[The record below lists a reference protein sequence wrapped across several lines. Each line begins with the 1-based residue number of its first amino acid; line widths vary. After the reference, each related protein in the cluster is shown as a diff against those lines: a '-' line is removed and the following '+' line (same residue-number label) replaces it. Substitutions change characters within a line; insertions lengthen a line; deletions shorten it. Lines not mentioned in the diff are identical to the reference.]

1 MSKKNKKK
9 NNNKT
14 KKDKDQKIKK
24 SKPTN
29 KSKNKSNPESKKK
42 KGLVGSLKSLLVK
55 RRKKKK
61 KKDSKKQSEKKMNR
75 KPVML
80 LGLPFKKALLLWTG
94 VVLLILFGGLFFIFK
109 DQVLLALPGFYE
121 NAEYNELTVKKNDLI
136 DVNAELFNTNTELN
150 GEINELGGTSED
162 FTKRIEKNKQILSN
176 LETIEDN
183 MNTIMKYDDSFK
195 NMRLPHHVSRYVEI
209 SSELDK
215 IRLNL
220 IQIYEEY
227 INARIDMNILNK
239 KRTEFDECLTDINW
253 NGKDSDIAKAID
265 KCRNYIT
272 EIQAQLQVMEDN
284 YGVELTGLTN
294 YFTLLSD
301 QWEASSEYY
310 KALAANDYKKATA
323 HDETFS
329 EKKREISEIDVEVFN
344 EFDNKVIDD
353 LKKEFEKLSEEEVS
367 KEEEANDWY
376 DEYIER

>member
-1 MSKKNKKK
+1 MSKKTKKK
-9 NNNKT
+9 NKEV
-14 KKDKDQKIKK
+14 KVQKNKK
-24 SKPTN
+24 SKPTKKP
-29 KSKNKSNPESKKK
+29 KSKSNPESKKK
-42 KGLVGSLKSLLVK
+42 KGLRGFFKSLFVK
-55 RRKKKK
+55 HKKKK
-61 KKDSKKQSEKKMNR
+61 KSKVSEKQSTKKKIR
-75 KPVML
+75 KPVMP

-136 DVNAELFNTNTELN
+136 DVNAQLFKENTELN
-150 GEINELGGTSED
+150 EEINELGGTSED

-176 LETIEDN
+176 LETIDDN
-183 MNTIMKYDDSFK
+183 MNTIVKYDESFK
-195 NMRLPHHVSRYVEI
+195 NMRLPYHVSRYVEI
-209 SSELDK
+209 SSELDD
-215 IRLNL
+215 IRLEL

-284 YGVELTGLTN
+284 YGVELTELTN

-301 QWEASSEYY
+301 QWEASSAYY

-329 EKKREISEIDVEVFN
+329 EKKRELSEIDVEVFN
-344 EFDNKVIDD
+344 EFDNKVIDG

-376 DEYIER
+376 NEYIER